1 MHMIIL
7 FCDFTTLLS
16 FTGVDRAVR
25 RPVPPDDRVSSIRI
39 QRLPVQCR
47 TTVRQPRP

>member
-7 FCDFTTLLS
+7 FRDCTILLS
-16 FTGVDRAVR
+16 FTGVDCAVR